1 MGTPSA
7 STSFQCKCIRIQ
19 LIHQSKNKMI
29 YDSNLQ
35 VQKLHVWNTWNTCRY
50 RRYLNFSQDIKKS
63 KHIKWTYHL
72 LDAYISSTHSNPIQ
86 KAKIF
91 QIFYIINPQ
100 PESVCPHGYLRN
112 PLTYDRI
119 LLHA

>member
-1 MGTPSA
+1 
-7 STSFQCKCIRIQ
+7 
-19 LIHQSKNKMI
+19 MI

-91 QIFYIINPQ
+91 QTFFKKKEANFK
-100 PESVCPHGYLRN
+100 VLRKN
-112 PLTYDRI
+112 I
-119 LLHA
+119 LHQCQREFDL